1 MATQSS
7 VISKPITADAF
18 EKILAAGAL
27 LILLATITAIMRG
40 HSQWALIPANVWAHL
55 TTIGIALSL
64 TPVMLLR
71 TRGDTLHRLLG
82 LIWLSTMFLTALI
95 SFDIR
100 LIGQG
105 RFSFIHILSLW
116 TLIQVPLIFWHAKNH
131 RIDKHR
137 RAVRG
142 MVLGALLIAGFFTFP
157 FGRLLGSWLF
167 G

>member
-7 VISKPITADAF
+7 VISKPITADVF

-27 LILLATITAIMRG
+27 LILLATITAIARG
-40 HSQWALIPANVWAHL
+40 HSQWPLIPANVWGHL
-55 TTIGIALSL
+55 ATIGIALSL

-71 TRGDTLHRLLG
+71 TRGDKWHRLLG
-82 LIWLSTMFLTALI
+82 FIWLSTMFLTALI

-131 RIDKHR
+131 RIDRHR
-137 RAVRG
+137 TAVRG

-157 FGRLLGSWLF
+157 FGWLLGSWLF